1 MHISYYHNYYKKSM
15 DNRGRIAKKAM
26 YAIIQTR
33 FNERFLLTNSD
44 LPKWKTTNSE
54 YLVKD
59 RWISLRADSCV
70 TPTGAV
76 IEPYY
81 VLEYGDW
88 ANCFVIDEKLDVL
101 MVQNYRQGI
110 GEYVTEFVSGGIETD
125 DGSVIEGMKRELEEE
140 IGYTGGQVHQVGVS
154 YTNPGNQNNKL
165 HSFFAFGGAITKDHQ
180 REAGETMVTL
190 RLPLREA
197 VAMLRDTT
205 SGACYQS
212 FHLTTL
218 SMALNFIRQ
227 SDLAELQEIKDA
239 LGEERW

>member
-1 MHISYYHNYYKKSM
+1 M
-15 DNRGRIAKKAM
+15 
-26 YAIIQTR
+26 
-33 FNERFLLTNSD
+33 TNSD

-54 YLVKD
+54 FLVKD
-59 RWISLRADSCV
+59 RWIALRADSCI
-70 TPTGAV
+70 TPAGAV

-88 ANCFVIDEKLDVL
+88 ANCFVIDENLDVL
-101 MVQNYRQGI
+101 MVQNYRQGV
-110 GEYVTEFVSGGIETD
+110 GEYVTEFVSGGIETSD
-125 DGSVIEGMKRELEEE
+125 DSVTEGMKRELEEE

-165 HSFFAFGGAITKDHQ
+165 HSFFAFGGAITKDHR

-197 VAMLRDTT
+197 VAMLQDTT
-205 SGACYQS
+205 SGVCYQS

-218 SMALNFIRQ
+218 AMALNFIRQ
-227 SDLAELQEIKDA
+227 SDLAELQEIKDV
-239 LGEERW
+239 LEEERW